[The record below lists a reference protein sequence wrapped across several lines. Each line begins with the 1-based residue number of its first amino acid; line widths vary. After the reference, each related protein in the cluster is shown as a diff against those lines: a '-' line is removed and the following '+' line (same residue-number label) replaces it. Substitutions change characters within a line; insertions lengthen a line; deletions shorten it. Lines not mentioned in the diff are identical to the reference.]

1 MDVMGNFVDSN
12 GVSYDQHGNVVELK
26 DYFISGSSVKY
37 DRQRNEEYTKHLA
50 DKIVTRYHAENI
62 VLSSHLIA
70 FTAFNI
76 IRKKYPKLDLY
87 GVLRLPKEDKIIPKE
102 LLYNNIE
109 ILRAELVKL
118 ASSGQLQLSDTVK
131 NSSVEN
137 LVKHGIE
144 NVGAFHLKKPLAM
157 NKKGYFFSQ
166 DLNLLYYYHNRM
178 DAYGLEKFIIPG

>member
-1 MDVMGNFVDSN
+1 
-12 GVSYDQHGNVVELK
+12 
-26 DYFISGSSVKY
+26 
-37 DRQRNEEYTKHLA
+37 
-50 DKIVTRYHAENI
+50 
-62 VLSSHLIA
+62 
-70 FTAFNI
+70 
-76 IRKKYPKLDLY
+76 
-87 GVLRLPKEDKIIPKE
+87 
-102 LLYNNIE
+102 
-109 ILRAELVKL
+109 LRAELVKL